1 MYRTGASSLIDEIN
15 EQLNSQIPDCIIV
28 SVGGGGL
35 ICGVI
40 EGLIKNGWINKNIKV
55 IAVETVGCDCFN
67 KSTKERKLVTLENI
81 TRSAKKKSLNEII
94 VDLIFSF
101 YFLY

>member
-1 MYRTGASSLIDEIN
+1 M
-15 EQLNSQIPDCIIV
+15 PDCIIV

-81 TRSAKKKSLNEII
+81 SRSEIKKSLNENNSFDFQFLFSILN
-94 VDLIFSF
+94 VQHCQIFRRQNLF
-101 YFLY
+101 EKTT